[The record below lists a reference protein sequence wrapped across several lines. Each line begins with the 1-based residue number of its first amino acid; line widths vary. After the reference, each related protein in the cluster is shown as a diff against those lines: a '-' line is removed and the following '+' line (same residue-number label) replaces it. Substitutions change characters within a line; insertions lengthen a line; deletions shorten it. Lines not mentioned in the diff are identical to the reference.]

1 MKTGLTDQ
9 NWIRRAYIVLA
20 GFAVLAAI
28 IFLTATVARD
38 LRELESAS
46 SDNVQWT
53 ISQTEVEFLEF
64 TKQLTVVASDPEER
78 LSQMRRRF
86 DVFYSRIDT
95 LQSASV
101 YSALQQQPGYAT
113 ALNAV
118 RQFLD
123 ETVPL
128 IDSDD
133 ETLRAGLPAL
143 VERAE
148 RMRPTVRKIANVAL
162 DYFATEADRRR
173 QVFAET
179 LLQLAILVIIL
190 ILVLALAI
198 YYLRRLNLQNMTRQR
213 EIEQSA
219 ERMTTVIETSLDGVI
234 VGDTLGNIL
243 AFNAAAENIF
253 GYKSEDVLGKALGPL
268 IVPDHLMDAHS
279 KGMRRLRRGGE
290 RHVVG
295 KGRVELEGKRAN
307 GEIFP
312 IELAVQAANTDAGE
326 IFIAFL
332 RDISA
337 SVKAEKELISAR
349 DQALAA
355 DRLKTDFLATM
366 SHEIRTPLNGL
377 LGNLSLIQDTNL
389 NAQQLRYIQNMETS
403 GQLLLRHVTDVL
415 DISRYDVGQLELR
428 KVPLDLDA
436 LIQAIA
442 DNQSGMAAANHT
454 QIDWS
459 WIGKPQNWVLSDP
472 DRLQHILMNL
482 VGNAVK
488 FTHNGRV
495 SITAEVVAERDDD
508 VEVQFSVTDTGQGIA
523 DDLKSRIFDDFVT
536 GTTAYDRKVGG
547 TGLGLSIAR
556 RFATAM
562 GGDIS
567 VESAVGRGSTFS
579 VRLPLTPTEPVV
591 TSKIPKAMQGVP
603 SIGLRILIV
612 EDNEINRAVVR
623 GMLHADGHTTMEAFD
638 GAAAVE
644 MTANTPF
651 DLILMDISMPVMDG
665 RSATRAIRNGGGKCA
680 DTPIVALTANAM
692 AAEQE
697 AFIQDGMNDILIKPL
712 SRPALQDLLRHIA
725 AEKNAAEAEVLDD
738 ENQNQNEMREILG
751 EEAYDGLK
759 RQFLGEVE
767 ELHLWLRDV
776 QAHDLTEIAGRCHK
790 VAGSAAVFG
799 LTQYREALITI
810 ENAAKAESQDDI
822 KLGVSA
828 LPTVWEQAKVR
839 L

>member
-1 MKTGLTDQ
+1 M
-9 NWIRRAYIVLA
+9 LA

-64 TKQLTVVASDPEER
+64 TKQLTVVASDPEEG

-162 DYFATEADRRR
+162 DFFATEADRRR

-459 WIGKPQNWVLSDP
+459 WIGEPQNWVLSDP

-495 SITAEVVAERDDD
+495 SITAEVVGQHDDD
-508 VEVQFSVTDTGQGIA
+508 VEIQFSVTDTGQGIA
-523 DDLKSRIFDDFVT
+523 DDLRSRIFDDFVT

-567 VESAVGRGSTFS
+567 VESAVGKGSTFS
-579 VRLPLTPTEPVV
+579 VRLPLTPTEPVIA
-591 TSKIPKAMQGVP
+591 SKPSKAIQSVP

-623 GMLHADGHTTMEAFD
+623 GMLHADGHTTMEAYD

-644 MTANTPF
+644 ITANTAF

-665 RSATRAIRNGGGKCA
+665 RTAARAIRSGGGKCA
-680 DTPIVALTANAM
+680 NTPIVALTANAM

-697 AFIQDGMNDILIKPL
+697 AFIQDGMNDVLTKPL
-712 SRPALQDLLRHIA
+712 SRPALQDVLRHVVTERN
-725 AEKNAAEAEVLDD
+725 AEDAEVIED

-751 EEAYDGLK
+751 EEAYDSLK
-759 RQFLGEVE
+759 SQFLSEVD
-767 ELHLWLRDV
+767 ELHLWLGDV
-776 QAHDLTEIAGRCHK
+776 QDHDLTEIAARCHK

-799 LTQYREALITI
+799 LTRYREALINI
-810 ENAAKAESQDDI
+810 ENAAKAENWDDI
-822 KLGVSA
+822 KTGVSA